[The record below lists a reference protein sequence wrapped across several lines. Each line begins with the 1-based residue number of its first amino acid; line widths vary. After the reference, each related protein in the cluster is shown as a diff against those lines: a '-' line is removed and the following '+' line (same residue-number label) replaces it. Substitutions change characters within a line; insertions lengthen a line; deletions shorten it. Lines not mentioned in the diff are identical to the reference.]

1 MLTRVFRPTVLEVFG
16 LTNLE
21 LGIIFSVYGIIAL
34 ISYAIGGPL
43 ADKFPAR
50 ALIITALI
58 STALGGLY
66 MATIPAYENMKGL
79 FGYWGLTTILLFWAA
94 LIRATRELGGDRFQG
109 LAFGFLDGGR
119 GLVSAL
125 IGSLTVAVFAYF
137 LDVPADESTLTQRTE
152 ALQSVIYFIIGFIFI
167 VSLAVYLL
175 LPSVNNQEKTKAQLN
190 LQSLRAL
197 VKLPTIW
204 LQAIIII
211 CAYVGYKSLSD
222 FSLYANEVLEYND
235 IQSAKVGS
243 LMLWSRPIA
252 AIGAGF
258 LAFRFKPMRL
268 INISFS
274 LMLLGCLGFASGL
287 IKVNNELLF
296 FVSMLSTCAGVF
308 ALRALYFAILKE
320 ANVPLALTG
329 TAVGF
334 ISLVGYTPDIFM
346 GPLMGVLLDNNPGI
360 KGHQHLFMVLS
371 AFTIVGLVA
380 SMLFRIVSQQ
390 SAVDKH

>member
-34 ISYAIGGPL
+34 ISYAVGGPL

-66 MATIPAYENMKGL
+66 LATIPAYENMKGL

-137 LDVPADESTLTQRTE
+137 LDVPAEESTLTQRTD
-152 ALQSVIYFIIGFIFI
+152 ALKSVIYFIIGFIFI

-190 LQSLRAL
+190 LRSLRAL

-222 FSLYANEVLEYND
+222 FSLYANEVLGYND